1 MIPLIVEEHLRK
13 AHHSYE
19 IHPHP
24 IATSA
29 QELAAREHVSGYRVA
44 KPVAVLLDGRLAIA
58 VVSAV
63 ERVRLG
69 ILEEATG
76 AKHAELVSEPELLA
90 RFRPCDPGAEPPLGV
105 FGVPIFVDAKL
116 AQEDR
121 LVMPGGTYRDAIVLD
136 TAEWMRCE
144 QVQEVANLGALTWGS
159 SP

>member
-1 MIPLIVEEHLRK
+1 MIPSNIEAHLKQSHAGYEH
-13 AHHSYE
+13 HE
-19 IHPHP
+19 HP

-44 KPVAVLLDGRLAIA
+44 KPVVVKLDGKLAIA

-63 ERVRLG
+63 ERLRLG
-69 ILEEATG
+69 VLEEATG
-76 AKHAELVSEPELLA
+76 TTAELVTGQELIEM
-90 RFRPCDPGAEPPLGV
+90 FRPCDPGAEPPLAV
-105 FGVPIFVDAKL
+105 FGVPIFVDANL
-116 AQEDR
+116 TQERR

-144 QVQEVANLGALTWGS
+144 HVQPIPNRGALTWGT

>member
-1 MIPLIVEEHLRK
+1 MIPTIVEEHLRK
-13 AHHSYE
+13 AHQGYE

-24 IATSA
+24 VATSA

-63 ERVRLG
+63 ERLRLG
-69 ILEEATG
+69 VLEEATG
-76 AKHAELVSEPELLA
+76 AQHAELVSEVELLA
-90 RFRPCDPGAEPPLGV
+90 PFSPCDPGAEPPLAL

-116 AQEDR
+116 AQADR
-121 LVMPGGTYRDAIVLD
+121 IVMPGGTYRDAIILD

-144 QVQEVANLGALTWGS
+144 QVQEVPNLGALTWGE